1 MKTLEGK
8 QILIVVG
15 QKNYNT
21 EEFNQLLET
30 LEAEGANICVAS
42 NSLEKALGR
51 LEGFVAPDVSIAE
64 AQEKEFDALVIVG
77 GYGARLYLWDSEDLQ
92 NLVRRFVQAKKVVA
106 AASTAPVVL
115 ANAGVLEGKKATVYP
130 DYESTLAIKNS
141 GGKYIH
147 ENVVVDD
154 NIITSSHPR
163 FATDL
168 SGAIIRT
175 LKGSD

>member
-1 MKTLEGK
+1 MNALEDK

-21 EEFNQLLET
+21 EEFNQLFET
-30 LEAEGANICVAS
+30 LEAEGADVCVAS
-42 NSLEKALGR
+42 NTMEKALGR
-51 LEGFVAPDVSIAE
+51 LEGFVSPDISIAE
-64 AQEKEFDALVIVG
+64 VHEEDFDALVIIG
-77 GYGARLYLWDSEDLQ
+77 GYGARLYLWDSQDLQ
-92 NLVRRFVQAKKVVA
+92 ELVRRFVKAKKIVA

-115 ANAGVLEGKKATVYP
+115 ANAGVLDGRRATVYP
-130 DYESTLAIKNS
+130 DYESTLAIESS

-147 ENVVVDD
+147 ENVVTDD

-163 FATDL
+163 FITDL
-168 SGAIIRT
+168 TGAIVGA

>member
-106 AASTAPVVL
+106 AAST
-115 ANAGVLEGKKATVYP
+115 VYP